1 MDSSE
6 KLIKQI
12 ADLSRNLE
20 SLVGEMRE
28 TNKQI
33 KSSTQGLKDSAESNK
48 KLAEATTKATTQ
60 KETPAP
66 SKKEES
72 KEDSGGTSYE
82 DLVKLFEQSFAES
95 KPLKNETARDQKLKI
110 PFLAEGGEIT
120 KSGAAVVGEK
130 GPEVVKLSKGDEVIP
145 AEKTGDP
152 VKSLATLIDAWE
164 AKYKDKKGSIFG
176 QPGDLI
182 QGMISSVTGG
192 KSGVGIIVPSK
203 DQLDTK
209 IKELLSGGPDK
220 FINNMGDFDSEIYK
234 FIKEKYGPYGL
245 KLFLNPGRLGDENYK
260 GKFDLPATSEDLQGL
275 YDKVNKKEEPSA
287 KQITET
293 PKLEEVEKVP
303 QEAKEESGEGGEKKQ
318 SKLGKIFGKVKETGK
333 KIIGSKVAGAAAKAI
348 GGEKYGSLIS
358 GGMSLLQ
365 GKKPEGEE
373 VEEEDSSE
381 KKSED
386 FLGKIT
392 EGLSKGTSET
402 PKETPEGQ
410 ISEENMALLE
420 KTATQV
426 ESGDLSSV
434 EVSSLVS
441 ALPEISKAAPGLIQN
456 PPGSTPQS
464 PGGAQDASTP
474 GQPQSSESS
483 PESSPGS
490 SQSGAKPQAPAAGS
504 SAPPQITSQDIQEIK
519 GLLAA
524 INSTLSGPL
533 RVKNNKPSR
542 PESSML

>member
-95 KPLKNETARDQKLKI
+95 KPLKNETAKDQKLKI

-130 GPEVVKLSKGDEVIP
+130 GPEVVKLNKGDEVIP
-145 AEKTGDP
+145 SGDP
-152 VKSLATLIDAWE
+152 VKTLTSLIEAWE
-164 AKYKDKKGSIFG
+164 SKNKDGGSIFQQDG
-176 QPGDLI
+176 KLLQELI
-182 QGMISSVTGG
+182 KTATGG
-192 KSGVGIIVPSK
+192 KGGIGTIVPSK
-203 DQLDTK
+203 EQIDEK
-209 IKELLSGGPDK
+209 VKELLTGKDSSK
-220 FINNMGDFDSEIYK
+220 FLGNPAGLESEIYN
-234 FIKEKYGPYGL
+234 FVKEKYGPYGL
-245 KLFLNPGRLGDENYK
+245 KLFLNPGRLGDEGFK
-260 GKFDLPATSEDLQGL
+260 GKFDLPVTSEDLQGL

-333 KIIGSKVAGAAAKAI
+333 KILGSKVAGEAAKAI

-464 PGGAQDASTP
+464 PGGSQDASTP